1 MFVHNEEPYLCYI
14 NYLQKKF
21 LNIKISKNM
30 KRTLCILFLLMVSI
44 SAVAAD
50 FYSGGIAYD
59 ITTEETVEVVKS
71 SKLYS
76 GDIVVPST
84 VRHQSKTYSVTSIDT
99 LAFAYSYLTSV
110 IIGDSVTRIESHAFM
125 DCYNLKNVVLSN
137 TLTHLE
143 SYAFSG
149 CHELKK
155 IEIPNTVNAIEDG
168 VFSYCEKLASVV
180 LPESLESIGNNAFKN
195 CYSLSSI
202 NISNT
207 IKTIGKGA
215 FEACGC
221 LTSFKIPNKLK
232 RIEDNMFS
240 GCSNLKI
247 LTIPNSVE
255 TIGNDAFSD
264 CNNLVTLIIGNSVT
278 SIGERAFQNCYRI
291 EEIYSLNPV
300 PPMICSNSFTTYFD
314 CPDLYVS
321 NGSMNMYK
329 RTQHWSIF
337 KQKFELEFSN
347 SGVFESNGLIYNIS
361 ETNAN
366 EASVLR
372 LLKSEETDLVIP
384 EHAVGDSETYNVT
397 YISAKAFMD
406 CENIIKMEIPNT
418 VKSIGDRAF
427 YGCKGLTSITIPN
440 SVVTIDHNAFRDC
453 AGLVSVTIGNSV
465 TSIGTRAFKGCSNLK
480 TIYSLNVVPP
490 EIYLYTFDSFTAD
503 LIVPSGYLETYKDNI
518 YWKLFISI
526 YEDNFGSVEWND
538 AGHIRVKTHD
548 GDIEISGAQEER
560 VEVYNL
566 KGQCLYSG
574 KEKKIHLGCGIYIV
588 NVAGTMHKVSL

>member
-125 DCYNLKNVVLSN
+125 DCYNLKSVVLSN

-180 LPESLESIGNNAFKN
+180 LPESLESIGNNAFE
-195 CYSLSSI
+195 
-202 NISNT
+202 
-207 IKTIGKGA
+207 G
-215 FEACGC
+215 
-221 LTSFKIPNKLK
+221 
-232 RIEDNMFS
+232 
-240 GCSNLKI
+240 
-247 LTIPNSVE
+247 
-255 TIGNDAFSD
+255 

-518 YWKLFISI
+518 YWKLFISTCWL
-526 YEDNFGSVEWND
+526 N
-538 AGHIRVKTHD
+538 
-548 GDIEISGAQEER
+548 
-560 VEVYNL
+560 
-566 KGQCLYSG
+566 
-574 KEKKIHLGCGIYIV
+574 
-588 NVAGTMHKVSL
+588 